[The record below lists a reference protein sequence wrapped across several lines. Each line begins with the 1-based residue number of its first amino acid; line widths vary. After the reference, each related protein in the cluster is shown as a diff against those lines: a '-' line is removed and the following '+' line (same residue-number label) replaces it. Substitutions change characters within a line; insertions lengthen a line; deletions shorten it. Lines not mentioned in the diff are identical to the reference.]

1 MLSIRTHALS
11 AHFTAP
17 SPSLTKALTIDD
29 LRVDHQYQIP
39 QYGEEIAKGKR
50 YGDMVENPSHVDMVN
65 GGGIRLFSNMP
76 TNTELFHNPN
86 HPVYSVLHTIAKD
99 TQLQQESFTMKS
111 VSYIRV
117 LFRMFMQDARSYARV
132 LLVFMAMMLGWGYQT
147 VTANTQIQS
156 LQGAAYQ
163 SAQVLQLERERS
175 QIETAAM
182 IRRNELLAQDNKQML
197 SQINTLREQ
206 VSGMIKSQ
214 VELKALFAQRS
225 AVLTYTDDAGRLVYL
240 KPVRVR
246 PNMPLSP
253 PQLAPSTLSQ

>member
-17 SPSLTKALTIDD
+17 SPSSVKALTIDD
-29 LRVDHQYQIP
+29 LRIDHQYQIP
-39 QYGEEIAKGKR
+39 QYGEEIVKGKR

-65 GGGIRLFSNMP
+65 GGGVRLFANMP

-86 HPVYSVLHTIAKD
+86 HPVYSVLRTIAKD
-99 TQLQQESFTMKS
+99 TQLQQESPIMKS
-111 VSYIRV
+111 VSYLQV

-163 SAQVLQLERERS
+163 SAQTLQVERERAQS
-175 QIETAAM
+175 EYAAM
-182 IRRNELLAQDNKQML
+182 MQRNELLASDNRQML
-197 SQINTLREQ
+197 SQINTLRQQ
-206 VSGMIKSQ
+206 VSEMVKSQ
-214 VELKALFAQRS
+214 TELKSLFAQRS
-225 AVLTYTDDAGRLVYL
+225 TALAYTDDAGHLVYL

-246 PNMPLSP
+246 LKTPLSP
-253 PQLAPSTLSQ
+253 SQLAPPMLSQ